1 MSKYLESILECA
13 KNEDSNIFIKASAG
27 AGKTYCLCK
36 ISELIPKSKKS
47 IFLAFNKSIAE
58 ELRTRLP
65 HYIEVA
71 TIHSKAYSILRSNLT
86 INVKVNDLKNF
97 IYCKYN
103 IKRQFKEVK
112 KQNAHFFT
120 VSSAISFLKSNN
132 LTPTNENIKAICDS
146 YGLDLNKDHIE
157 DTKIVFNKIKLE
169 EQNLNK
175 RKPLNIDFTDMLY
188 LCANKVNVNSY
199 PKYDY
204 VMLDECFPG
213 DQKISMGDHKKK
225 IKKIFESH
233 LKGEVQYVKSY
244 NEEKNIF
251 ELKKVTNAWNK
262 GVREVMKLMVGGK
275 RKIVLTPNHKLL
287 TDRGWVESEKIE
299 VGDFILSSSKNQ
311 PYHSFP
317 NEDQK
322 DLLIASSI
330 GDGHVS
336 NLSLNVNR
344 VSFIHG
350 EPQKEYLE
358 WKANLL
364 NCEDIV
370 RKVEENGFSKKP
382 AYTFNCKGY
391 CIKDSLFEK
400 ENVINN
406 LNLKQL
412 AVIYM
417 DDGSFLSNTSR
428 LYTFAYS
435 QSLIKKLSEKLLN
448 MGFQN
453 KVFESK
459 SSSSNTPYW
468 YISFTVESSKLLCES
483 VSPYIHS
490 CFKYKIS
497 EEFHHLIETYKWS
510 NTDSVCGGMTVT
522 DKILNFGKET
532 VYDIEVED
540 NHNFIICGNSNI
552 SKLTQEVRTNGF
564 IAHNCQ
570 DLSDL
575 QQVIVLNLLKPDS
588 RLIAVGDDKQ
598 SINQFNGSSLRTFE
612 AFQNRPNTKIFS
624 LPLTYRCAKK
634 IVDAANTIFPDQT
647 FALDDAVDGFVGE
660 GDFRNAQAGDMII
673 CRNNKPL
680 IGVWLELVKLGKKS
694 SIMGRDFGTN
704 LKSVL
709 GKINKIED
717 LEPLLKEKIVDLKE
731 MGIENPYN
739 SNSYQSLKEK
749 TEIIELLYFTF
760 GSVNEVE
767 KRIDE
772 IFSNDIKGITLSTI
786 HKSKGLEADRVYV
799 LNYDLIPSK
808 FAFTD
813 EQLYSE
819 KCLQYVAITRPRKE
833 LIFTNIEL

>member
-86 INVKVNDLKNF
+86 MNVKVNELKNF

-103 IKRQFKEVK
+103 IKRQFKEIK

-132 LTPTNENIKAICDS
+132 LNPTNENLKAICDS
-146 YGLDLNKDHIE
+146 YGLDMNKDHIE
-157 DTKIVFNKIKLE
+157 DTKMVFNKIKLA

-175 RKPLNIDFTDMLY
+175 PRPLNIDFTDMLY
-188 LCANKVNVNSY
+188 LCANKVNSNSY

-204 VMLDECFPG
+204 VMID
-213 DQKISMGDHKKK
+213 
-225 IKKIFESH
+225 
-233 LKGEVQYVKSY
+233 EVQ
-244 NEEKNIF
+244 
-251 ELKKVTNAWNK
+251 
-262 GVREVMKLMVGGK
+262 
-275 RKIVLTPNHKLL
+275 
-287 TDRGWVESEKIE
+287 
-299 VGDFILSSSKNQ
+299 
-311 PYHSFP
+311 
-317 NEDQK
+317 
-322 DLLIASSI
+322 
-330 GDGHVS
+330 
-336 NLSLNVNR
+336 
-344 VSFIHG
+344 
-350 EPQKEYLE
+350 
-358 WKANLL
+358 
-364 NCEDIV
+364 
-370 RKVEENGFSKKP
+370 
-382 AYTFNCKGY
+382 
-391 CIKDSLFEK
+391 
-400 ENVINN
+400 
-406 LNLKQL
+406 
-412 AVIYM
+412 
-417 DDGSFLSNTSR
+417 
-428 LYTFAYS
+428 
-435 QSLIKKLSEKLLN
+435 
-448 MGFQN
+448 
-453 KVFESK
+453 
-459 SSSSNTPYW
+459 
-468 YISFTVESSKLLCES
+468 
-483 VSPYIHS
+483 
-490 CFKYKIS
+490 
-497 EEFHHLIETYKWS
+497 
-510 NTDSVCGGMTVT
+510 
-522 DKILNFGKET
+522 
-532 VYDIEVED
+532 D
-540 NHNFIICGNSNI
+540 N
-552 SKLTQEVRTNGF
+552 
-564 IAHNCQ
+564 
-570 DLSDL
+570 SDL
-575 QQVIVLNLLKPDS
+575 QQVIILNLLKPDG

-612 AFQNRPNTKIFS
+612 VFQNRPNTKIFS
-624 LPLTYRCAKK
+624 LPLTYRCSKK
-634 IVDAANTIFPDQT
+634 IVDAANRIFPNQT

-660 GDFRNAQAGDMII
+660 GDFRNAKEGDMII

-694 SIMGRDFGTN
+694 SIMGRDFGSN

-717 LEPLLKEKIVDLKE
+717 LEQLLKEKITDLKG
-731 MGIENPYN
+731 MGMENPYN

-772 IFSNDIKGITLSTI
+772 IFSNDIKGIPLSTI

-819 KCLQYVAITRPRKE
+819 KCLQYVAVTRPRKE